1 MHELGLAED
10 VLKLLKEEA
19 QKKGLAKLEFAK
31 VSIGETLISDPPE
44 FKEIFSMIST
54 GSPAEGVR
62 LEIEITPLKA
72 ICADCKKDFNPKNL
86 RFDCPNCGSTNI
98 KVASGR
104 EIIVKEIG

>member
-10 VLKLLKEEA
+10 VLRLLKEEA
-19 QKKGLAKLEFAK
+19 QKKSLPKIEFAK
-31 VSIGETLISDPPE
+31 VLIGETLISDPPE
-44 FKEIFSMIST
+44 FKDLFAMISA

-62 LEIEITPLKA
+62 LEIEIVPLKA
-72 ICADCKKDFNPKNL
+72 VCADCNKDFNPKNL

-104 EIIVKEIG
+104 EIVIKEIG